1 MGIIGHM
8 IATAIGVFFRV
19 IFMALVWGAIAAGVT
34 LLLSSMWLKQGFP
47 PPITTDIIGA
57 AVVLL
62 AAYAGGTTTVLR
74 AITRGLL
81 TVAKDVEHDVSKV
94 V

>member
-19 IFMALVWGAIAAGVT
+19 IFMAIIWGVLAAGVV
-34 LLLSSMWLKQGFP
+34 LLLSAMWLKQGWP
-47 PPITTDIIGA
+47 PPLTTDIIGGA
-57 AVVLL
+57 IVLL

-81 TVAKDVEHDVSKV
+81 TVAKDVERDVGKV